1 MSRNNICCLKTQ
13 QRLVIFD
20 YIKIPLVAELLYTEL
35 KKNSA
40 KMITRPISRQIPVQ
54 INNKDN
60 RTESTQQTFTNL
72 K

>member
-35 KKNSA
+35 KK
-40 KMITRPISRQIPVQ
+40 TL
-54 INNKDN
+54 
-60 RTESTQQTFTNL
+60 L